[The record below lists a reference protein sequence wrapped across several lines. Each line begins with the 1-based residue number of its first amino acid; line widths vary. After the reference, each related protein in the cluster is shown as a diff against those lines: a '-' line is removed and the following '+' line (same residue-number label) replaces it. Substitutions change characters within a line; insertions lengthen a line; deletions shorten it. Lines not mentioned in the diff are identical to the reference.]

1 MIVEISFA
9 DAEAQFFEIV
19 DRAGRGEQ
27 FRIILDGKPVA
38 EIVPTTR
45 HKSEEQVAQAVEELL
60 KMPKIEGVSGDT
72 VLEWIREG
80 RK

>member
-9 DAEAQFFEIV
+9 NVQVQFFEIL
-19 DRAGRGEQ
+19 GRVAQGEQ
-27 FRIILDGKPVA
+27 FRVILDGKPVA
-38 EIVPTTR
+38 DIVPSASQ
-45 HKSEEQVAQAVEELL
+45 KSAERIALAVEALR

-80 RK
+80 RQ